1 MEKLGRQG
9 DRVTTKNPE
18 LTREEAELEKAL
30 LAAPYRA
37 TEEWKRGAG
46 AEEWN
51 AWRAIRNVGAEYVFE
66 KRTSQAK

>member
-1 MEKLGRQG
+1 M
-9 DRVTTKNPE
+9 TTKNPE
-18 LTREEAELEKAL
+18 LTREEAELERAL
-30 LAAPYRA
+30 EAQYRA

-51 AWRAIRNVGAEYVFE
+51 AWRAIRNVGAEYVIE